1 MIKKKNNYHRKKYGE
16 PDGRTVSAALSG
28 DEKALRLIL
37 DFYKGYI
44 CRLTEVRFRTG
55 NDEEIIIY
63 DEELQKGLMQKLV
76 EATLKFSI
84 GRKKPKPIK

>member
-1 MIKKKNNYHRKKYGE
+1 MKKKNDYHHRKYGE
-16 PDGRTVSAALSG
+16 PDGRTVAAAVSG
-28 DEKALRLIL
+28 DGKAMRSIL

-76 EATLKFSI
+76 DATLKFSI
-84 GRKKPKPIK
+84 DRIKPKPIK